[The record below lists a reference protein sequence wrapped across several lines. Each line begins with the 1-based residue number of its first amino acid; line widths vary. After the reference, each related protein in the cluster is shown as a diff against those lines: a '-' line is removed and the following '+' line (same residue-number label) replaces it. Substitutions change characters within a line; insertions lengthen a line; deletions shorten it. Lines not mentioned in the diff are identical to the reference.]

1 MDEVIIEKG
10 SDDEIVGK
18 EYLFCRATCP
28 IEYTMFNIAGKW
40 KLVLLWHI
48 YDKEI
53 IRYGELKKCVSN
65 ITHKMLSNQ
74 LKDLVAYGLV
84 HKEMYHQV
92 PPKVEY
98 SLTKKGSS
106 LVPMLKIMYDWGIEH
121 MEPIEDRYG
130 KNG

>member
-1 MDEVIIEKG
+1 MAQANENVEIENSK
-10 SDDEIVGK
+10 DN
-18 EYLFCRATCP
+18 LFCRATCP

-48 YDKEI
+48 YDKKV
-53 IRYGELKKCVSN
+53 IRYGELKKCLNN

-74 LKDLVAYGLV
+74 LKDLVSYGLV

-98 SLTKKGSS
+98 SLTEKGET
-106 LVPMLKIMYDWGIEH
+106 LVPMLHVMYDWGIKN
-121 MEPIEDRYG
+121 MEPIEDKY
-130 KNG
+130 

>member
-1 MDEVIIEKG
+1 MIDTIKKESVMNQAVKKE
-10 SDDEIVGK
+10 DDAENN
-18 EYLFCRATCP
+18 FCRATCP

-53 IRYGELKKCVSN
+53 IRYGELKKCLNN

-74 LKDLVAYGLV
+74 LKDLVSYGLV

-98 SLTKKGSS
+98 SLTKKGKS
-106 LVPMLKIMYDWGIEH
+106 LIPMLHLMRDWGLENMVDEVI
-121 MEPIEDRYG
+121 
-130 KNG
+130 